1 MRSLKY
7 EESNTYYFSTPFFSS
22 SKIANNYVALLWMK
36 IRNVIKVK
44 HQLKFKQKKETNI
57 GKSILNNVHLIISR
71 IEIVCET
78 SFIHD
83 LAPNF

>member
-1 MRSLKY
+1 MKNQIFPRPFISL
-7 EESNTYYFSTPFFSS
+7 
-22 SKIANNYVALLWMK
+22 SKITNGYVVILRMK
-36 IRNVIKVK
+36 TRNIINVN
-44 HQLKFKQKKETNI
+44 HQFNFKQKKETNI

-83 LAPNF
+83 LAQNF